1 MRRGPEL
8 LDALRPHPALDA
20 LAGEPGVHIV
30 GGAVRDVLL
39 GRAPHELDLLVEGD
53 ATAVAR
59 HAAERLGG
67 IATLHERFG
76 TATVRAPGA
85 TFDLVSARTERYPDP
100 GALPEVTLGASVEE
114 DLGRRDVSVNA
125 IALRLADGALIAW
138 PGALDDLAAG
148 RLRVLHDASFHDDPT
163 RLLRVARYA
172 ARLGF
177 ALDPRTDEL
186 WAAAVRDRA
195 LDTVTGTRL
204 GDELRLL
211 AGEPQPAALR
221 ALERHNLGAA
231 LLHPAFAVD
240 APLIRRAQDLVPPG
254 GRADLAAL
262 AATLRG
268 VGRDELAAALDRLAF
283 PAPERDLV
291 LRAATAPALPAGGD
305 DGVLYDVARRLPPE
319 AVAVAGAAGDE
330 AAARRWLDDLR
341 HRRLA
346 ITGDDLVA
354 AGLHGPAV
362 GAALERAT
370 WALMRGEARD
380 RRTQLAVALG
390 A

>member
-1 MRRGPEL
+1 
-8 LDALRPHPALDA
+8 
-20 LAGEPGVHIV
+20 
-30 GGAVRDVLL
+30 
-39 GRAPHELDLLVEGD
+39 VED
-53 ATAVAR
+53 
-59 HAAERLGG
+59 
-67 IATLHERFG
+67 
-76 TATVRAPGA
+76 
-85 TFDLVSARTERYPDP
+85 
-100 GALPEVTLGASVEE
+100 
-114 DLGRRDVSVNA
+114 DLGRRDVSVKA

-148 RLRVLHDASFHDDPT
+148 RLRVLHDASFRDDPT

-177 ALDPRTDEL
+177 AIDPATDEL

-195 LDTVTGTRL
+195 LDTVTGSRL

-211 AGEPQPAALR
+211 AGEPQPAALH
-221 ALERHNLGAA
+221 ALERHGLGRA
-231 LLHPAFAVD
+231 LLHPAFVVD
-240 APLIRRAQDLVPPG
+240 ADLVRRAQDLVSHG
-254 GRADLAAL
+254 ERADLAAL

-291 LRAATAPALPAGGD
+291 VSAATTPALPADGD
-305 DGVLYDVARRLPPE
+305 DGALYLLARRLSSE
-319 AVAVAGAAGDE
+319 AVAVAGAAGDA

-341 HRRLA
+341 HRRLS

-370 WALMRGEARD
+370 VALMRGEARD
-380 RRTQLAVALG
+380 RPAQLAVAL
-390 A
+390 AS